1 MIQKNIVIYFTNT
14 ETATLVKEVVRTS
27 GCNVICCH
35 TEEQTVNAVQSTT
48 PAIVILLSI
57 SPLINGSQ
65 LIPRLRPNR
74 ATSPAIFVIAWQQA
88 EQTILSLLEAGIDQY
103 MTFPIS
109 IHRLYNKTQAILK
122 KL

>member
-1 MIQKNIVIYFTNT
+1 MTQKNIVIYSTNS
-14 ETATLVKEVVRTS
+14 EAATLVKEVVRTL
-27 GCNVICCH
+27 GCTVTCCH
-35 TEEQTVNAVQSTT
+35 TEEQTIDAVESTR

-74 ATSPAIFVIAWQQA
+74 TSSPAIFVIAWQQA
-88 EQTILSLLEAGIDQY
+88 EQTILSILEGGIDQY

-122 KL
+122 QL